1 MMKRIMLVLVLSIS
15 LLAPGIGSANP
26 NGVGAGEFDAQCGGA
41 CHGDADMN
49 KSSSA
54 IITLSAPNDI
64 YEGLLTSVTVQI
76 ESVETT
82 ESGMLGVFLLSGLS
96 GSQDTPADAGWSIVS
111 NSEGN
116 AFNYL
121 EIMVPSGRPTVEI
134 TWTLKAPSV
143 GQYNLY
149 GAVHHGTEDGSEAP
163 FYGVSP
169 NPLSVSVVQVPE
181 NLPRLST
188 SFEPE
193 IQRDIGQATTMVLT
207 TEFVT
212 GMNVEWRTSS
222 EDIVTLQATKN
233 AENTWSFELPA
244 SIQPGIIEWRA
255 VMAGEGPEQTTPWFQ
270 LRSDEPAWEVDNT
283 LVYMQSFAMLFA
295 LMAGFMALQK
305 TLTRPESKEDYGEL
319 VIPPGGEY

>member
-1 MMKRIMLVLVLSIS
+1 MNRVLLVLLLSVC

-49 KSSSA
+49 RSSSA
-54 IITLSAPNDI
+54 IITLSAPNEI
-64 YEGLLTSVTVQI
+64 YEGLLTSITVQI

-96 GSQDTPADAGWSIVS
+96 GSQDTPADAGWDIVS

-121 EIMVPSGRPTVEI
+121 EIMVPNGRPTVEV
-134 TWTLKAPSV
+134 TWTLKAPPV
-143 GQYNLY
+143 GEYSLY

-169 NPLSVSVVQVPE
+169 NPLNVNVLQVPE
-181 NLPRLST
+181 DLPRLSA
-188 SFEPE
+188 SFEPQ
-193 IQRDIGQATTMVLT
+193 IQRDIGEPTTMVLT

-212 GMNVEWRTSS
+212 NMSIEWRTSS
-222 EDIVTLQATKN
+222 DNTVTIQATKDS
-233 AENTWSFELPA
+233 EGTWSFELPT
-244 SIQPGIIEWRA
+244 SIQPGMIEWRA
-255 VMAGEGPEQTTPWFQ
+255 VMSGEGPEQTTPWFQ
-270 LRSDEPAWEVDNT
+270 LRSDEPAWEVDNM

-305 TLTRPESKEDYGEL
+305 TLSGPEKKVDYGEL
-319 VIPPGGEY
+319 MIPPGGEY